1 MNESALL
8 AFRQALNL
16 LRSKPLKY
24 KEAIPLLQEAA
35 QAGYAEAAFQLGG
48 CYVYG
53 LGTPTQIS
61 QATYWLKQAADS
73 GHLAARYNLLLLR
86 EGNND
91 IALAELLP
99 HYRELGEAGFLAAQI
114 RLMNHF
120 SHQND
125 TKQALYWAKKAAAQQ
140 HPHAQYFLAHY
151 HQNSPHPN
159 LLAAHELYRQAA
171 EQGLT
176 AAHWQL
182 ANQYLYGQGV
192 EASHIKARYH
202 FQIAAKG
209 GITGAQSEYARL
221 LLEDPLA
228 DNQQIAEAIRWL
240 QHAAQQHNTEAHAM
254 LAKFYLTGKYME
266 RNQAA
271 ALNHAS
277 SAARHNH
284 PEALRLLGDIY
295 QYGMGVEADTD
306 LAQSYYRR
314 AAKHGDIASRQKLL
328 LADALKPSKA
338 VDSQHSAATIAYHKR
353 NEELYQSAFARHYGL
368 GCRQDYAE
376 ALRLYQQ
383 AAVHHHAK
391 AQTNLGIMYYNGQGV
406 KKDPARAAHW
416 FEQAA
421 QQGDTKAQYNL
432 ACLYHHGYGVQQN
445 NDTACRWLQAAIDNG
460 HEDPQALQQ
469 LLLNWQQPAT
479 GPAEPKTTDTAVSRL
494 PTAVTK
500 TPPLSSLGH

>member
-1 MNESALL
+1 MNETALL

-16 LRSKPLKY
+16 LRSNPPKY
-24 KEAIPLLQEAA
+24 QEAIPLLQEAA

-61 QATYWLKQAADS
+61 QATYWLKQAADQ

-91 IALAELLP
+91 IALEELLP
-99 HYRELGEAGFLAAQI
+99 YYRELAEAGFLAAQI
-114 RLMNHF
+114 RLMNYF
-120 SHQND
+120 SHQGD
-125 TKQALYWAKKAAAQQ
+125 TEQALYWAKKAAAQH
-140 HPHAQYFLAHY
+140 HPHAQYFLAHH
-151 HQNSPHPN
+151 HQNSPRPN

-192 EASHIKARYH
+192 EANHLKARYH

-209 GITGAQSEYARL
+209 GIVGAQSEYARL
-221 LLEDPLA
+221 LLDDPAA

-240 QHAAQQHNTEAHAM
+240 QHAAQQHNIESHAM

-266 RNQAA
+266 RDQAA
-271 ALNHAS
+271 ALTHARA
-277 SAARHNH
+277 AARHNH

-295 QYGMGVEADTD
+295 QYGMGIEADAD
-306 LAQSYYRR
+306 KAQGYYRR
-314 AAKHGDIASRQKLL
+314 AAQHGDIASRQKLL
-328 LADALKPSKA
+328 LADALKSPTGS
-338 VDSQHSAATIAYHKR
+338 DTQHSAAAIAYHQR
-353 NEELYQSAFARHYGL
+353 NEKLYQSAFARHYGL

-432 ACLYHHGYGVQQN
+432 ACLYHHGYGVRQD
-445 NDTACRWLQAAIDNG
+445 NDAACHWLQAAIDNG

-469 LLLNWQQPAT
+469 LLRNWQQPT
-479 GPAEPKTTDTAVSRL
+479 VEPTEKKTTDTAASRF

-500 TPPLSSLGH
+500 SSPLSFGH

>member
-16 LRSKPLKY
+16 LRSTPPQY
-24 KEAIPLLQEAA
+24 QEAIPLLQEAA

-53 LGTPTQIS
+53 LGTHPQIS
-61 QATYWLKQAADS
+61 QATYWLKQAADQ

-91 IALAELLP
+91 IALEELLP

-114 RLMNHF
+114 RLMNYFAH
-120 SHQND
+120 NGN
-125 TKQALYWAKKAAAQQ
+125 TNQALYWAKKAAAQH
-140 HPHAQYFLAHY
+140 HPHAQYFLANH
-151 HQNSPHPN
+151 HQNSSHPN

-192 EASHIKARYH
+192 EANQLKARYH

-209 GITGAQSEYARL
+209 GIVNAQSEYARL
-221 LLEDPLA
+221 LLDDPSA
-228 DNQQIAEAIRWL
+228 DSQQIAEAIRWL
-240 QHAAQQHNTEAHAM
+240 QHAAEQHNVESHAM
-254 LAKFYLTGKYME
+254 LAKFYLTGKHLE

-271 ALNHAS
+271 ALNHANA
-277 SAARHNH
+277 AARHNH

-295 QYGMGVEADTD
+295 QYGLGVTADTNM
-306 LAQSYYRR
+306 AQHYYRR
-314 AAKHGDIASRQKLL
+314 AAHHGDIASRQKLL
-328 LADALKPSKA
+328 LADALKSPKPS
-338 VDSQHSAATIAYHKR
+338 DTQYSAATIAYHQR
-353 NEELYQSAFARHYGL
+353 NEKLYQSAFARHYGL
-368 GCRQDYAE
+368 GCRQDYTE
-376 ALRLYQQ
+376 ALRLYQE

-406 KKDPARAAHW
+406 KKDPVRAAHW

-432 ACLYHHGYGVQQN
+432 ACLYRHGYGVQQD

-469 LLLNWQQPAT
+469 LLRNWQQPAAV
-479 GPAEPKTTDTAVSRL
+479 PAEAKANGTASPRL
-494 PTAVTK
+494 PASATQT
-500 TPPLSSLGH
+500 TPLPSGH